1 MVSADAYPTFELCDT
16 ATLLAKTAARE
27 QKLQWCPEIPYC
39 LESLPLPYV
48 YIVQAGVSIT
58 HLTHLNKSERDIA
71 RPLTAPSLSKVTLLL
86 MKNVKHPKLIT
97 IEIRRSSTI
106 RMSRHHSNTLLREE
120 KGIASWL
127 AYL

>member
-1 MVSADAYPTFELCDT
+1 VHEHDVRCFKLCDT
-16 ATLLAKTAARE
+16 VPLLAK
-27 QKLQWCPEIPYC
+27 LL
-39 LESLPLPYV
+39 LESKSCGGVQKSPTVWSTFPNLTCTC
-48 YIVQAGVSIT
+48 IVQAGVSIT

-120 KGIASWL
+120 KKV
-127 AYL
+127 